1 MPIRPLPIISIK
13 KYLLPHLEAM
23 VRRYPPMGWPKDAPD
38 ACIRLLCAGS
48 FYKDIVWKE
57 RMLEEAGNLAS
68 GEVLKTSTFLFL
80 ALRKAKVY
88 RLKGELKA
96 CDTALEEG
104 LDLLSSMGTTSPY
117 ERAQYGLI
125 NIDKAESLVHRDDHK
140 SAIGILQNFQAE
152 TPAPTSFEIL
162 IRSRMWIMEGR
173 ICRYVGEF
181 KRCEEKLLQAFRV
194 IGEDDIY
201 ARLRIETSQEL
212 ADLYVDT
219 EPKAVENLISKWPQD
234 ATPRLQIAGAESLLE
249 LGELDLAEQK
259 FKILGDTLQ
268 GSTKHLCML
277 RVNVG
282 LARISH
288 QKCWDDPAPSLK
300 ESTLK
305 AWSEALAILREK
317 FSADGQGRTTAIV
330 LLSMCDVASMQ
341 GEWDLAKSIM
351 QQVHYPQKYIETMPD
366 LHKRHASQYWIP
378 GLGSKFFDRV
388 RDSLQAQCWDLE
400 TLERTTPP
408 CLRR

>member
-96 CDTALEEG
+96 CNIALEEG

-125 NIDKAESLVHRDDHK
+125 TINKAESLVHRDDHK
-140 SAIGILQNFQAE
+140 SAIETLQIFQAG
-152 TPAPTSFEIL
+152 TSAPSSFETMIQ
-162 IRSRMWIMEGR
+162 SRMWIMEGR

-181 KRCEEKLLQAFRV
+181 GRCEEKLLQALSV
-194 IGEDDIY
+194 IGEADTHS
-201 ARLRIETSQEL
+201 RLRLEALQEL

-219 EPKAVENLISKWPQD
+219 KPEAVESFISKWPQH
-234 ATPRLQIAGAESLLE
+234 TSPRLQIARAESLLE

-259 FKILGDTLQ
+259 FKTLGESLQ
-268 GSTKHLCML
+268 GSTKHFCLL

-300 ESTLK
+300 ESALK
-305 AWSEALAILREK
+305 TWSKALAILTEK

-330 LLSMCDVASMQ
+330 LLSSCDVASMQ
-341 GEWDLAKSIM
+341 GEWDAAKNAM
-351 QQVHYPQKYIETMPD
+351 NQVHYTQKHINTLPD
-366 LHKRHASQYWIP
+366 LHQRHASQYWVP
-378 GLGSKFFDRV
+378 GLGSKFYDRV
-388 RDSLQAQCWDLE
+388 RYNLKAQAWDLE
-400 TLERTTPP
+400 ISERTTSP
-408 CLRR
+408 